1 MATLLAPSERN
12 YDRALLVL
20 RLVIGTIFIM
30 HGYQKVFQIGIGG
43 VAGMFSHM
51 GIPLAAIVGPFVAVL
66 ELVGGSALLLGA
78 FTRVAGA
85 LLACDMLG
93 AIIFVHG
100 KAGFFLPRGFEFVLA
115 NLAMSLALALAGAG
129 ALSLDAM
136 LARRGAT
143 SVTVA
148 R

>member
-1 MATLLAPSERN
+1 MATLTAPSERN
-12 YDRALLVL
+12 HDRALLVL

-30 HGYQKVFQIGIGG
+30 HGYQKVFQMGIGN
-43 VAGMFSHM
+43 VTGMFTQI
-51 GIPLAAIVGPFVAVL
+51 GVPLAAVAGPIISVL
-66 ELVGGSALLLGA
+66 ELVGGIALLLGA

-100 KAGFFLPRGFEFVLA
+100 KGGFFAPKGFEFVLA
-115 NLAMSLALALAGAG
+115 NLAMSLALAIAGAG
-129 ALSLDAM
+129 ALSIDAM
-136 LARRGAT
+136 LARRG
-143 SVTVA
+143 SSA